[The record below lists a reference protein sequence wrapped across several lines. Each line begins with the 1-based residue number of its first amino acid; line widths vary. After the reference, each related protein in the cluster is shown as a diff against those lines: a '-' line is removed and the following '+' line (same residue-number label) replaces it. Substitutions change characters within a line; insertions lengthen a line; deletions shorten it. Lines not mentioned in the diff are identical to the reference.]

1 MKRKLFV
8 FAVALAA
15 ATAFL
20 LLVRQPWDDGAG
32 ERSSWGR
39 SEAPTAVATATT
51 APAATPA
58 EGGDSPRTPV
68 PTEGTSAATQSNA
81 GSASPPPPPAAIRA
95 IATRL
100 ADGDSF
106 EVEWIDLPP
115 PEITR
120 AEVRLL
126 GLNAPEAE
134 ACFGRDARLVLQDLI
149 AGQEILV
156 EIVETEDGG
165 SGRQISN
172 VWAGNV
178 LLNLAMVEAGA
189 ALALSDGGPHGA
201 LIAQAQSEAKAAGR
215 GLWTTCDADADVVIL
230 DLRSDARGRDDFN
243 PNGEWIE
250 IANLGTTPVDMT
262 GWGVRDESTRHRYEF
277 PDGFVLG
284 ADDFVRIGSGCEWD
298 DNDENV
304 DLFWC
309 AWDPVWNNSGD
320 TAFLVDAAGLF
331 VDEWSYSE

>member
-20 LLVRQPWDDGAG
+20 LWARQPWNDGRVETTTDTPAA
-32 ERSSWGR
+32 
-39 SEAPTAVATATT
+39 APTLAPATSVPVTPTAEPGASPTAPPASTSTVTATDVGT
-51 APAATPA
+51 GTLP
-58 EGGDSPRTPV
+58 SPT
-68 PTEGTSAATQSNA
+68 
-81 GSASPPPPPAAIRA
+81 PPPAALRA
-95 IATRL
+95 TASRL

-106 EVEWIDLPP
+106 DVEWIDAPP
-115 PEITR
+115 ADITR

-134 ACFGRDARLVLQDLI
+134 ACFGSNARLVLQDLI
-149 AGQEILV
+149 AGQQILV

-165 SGRQISN
+165 FGRQISN
-172 VWAGNV
+172 VWAGDV

-201 LIAQAQSEAKAAGR
+201 LIAQAQTEAKAAGR
-215 GLWTTCDADADVVIL
+215 GLWTACDADADLVIL
-230 DLRSDARGRDDFN
+230 DLRPDARGRDDFN

-250 IANLGTTPVDMT
+250 IANLGATPVDMT
-262 GWGVRDESTRHRYEF
+262 GWGIRDESTRHRYEF
-277 PDGFVLG
+277 PDGFVLA

-309 AWDPVWNNSGD
+309 AFDPVWNNSGD
-320 TAFLVDAAGLF
+320 TAFLVDANGLF

>member
-20 LLVRQPWDDGAG
+20 LWARQPWNDGNG
-32 ERSSWGR
+32 QS
-39 SEAPTAVATATT
+39 ATDV
-51 APAATPA
+51 PAATPA
-58 EGGDSPRTPV
+58 PV
-68 PTEGTSAATQSNA
+68 IPTAEPAA
-81 GSASPPPPPAAIRA
+81 GSTTPPAPTATATTTGTTTDVAAWTIASPTPPPTALRA
-95 IATRL
+95 TATRL

-106 EVEWIDLPP
+106 DVEWIDPP
-115 PEITR
+115 PPDITR

-134 ACFGRDARLVLQDLI
+134 ACFGSDARLVLRDLI

-165 SGRQISN
+165 FGRQISN
-172 VWAGNV
+172 VWAGDV
-178 LLNLAMVEAGA
+178 LLNLAMVESGA

-201 LIAQAQSEAKAAGR
+201 LIAQAQSDAKAAGR

-250 IANLGTTPVDMT
+250 IANLGTTPVDLT
-262 GWGVRDESTRHRYEF
+262 GWGIRDESTRHRYEF
-277 PDGFVLG
+277 PDGFVLA

-309 AWDPVWNNSGD
+309 AFDPVWNNSGD